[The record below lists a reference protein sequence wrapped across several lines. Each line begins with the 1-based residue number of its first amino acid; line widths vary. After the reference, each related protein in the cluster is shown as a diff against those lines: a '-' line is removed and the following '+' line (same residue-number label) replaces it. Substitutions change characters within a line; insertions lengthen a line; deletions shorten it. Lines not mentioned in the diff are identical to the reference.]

1 MSKFLIRYNKAR
13 GERGSLEHAWRVF
26 EEEKEYL
33 CKYVK
38 INVPSQTEQ
47 SGEDWN
53 ITCDGE
59 MKINFKT
66 STIEI
71 INSKKFS

>member
-1 MSKFLIRYNKAR
+1 MPKFLIRYNKAR

-26 EEEKEYL
+26 EGDKEYL
-33 CKYVK
+33 CKDVK
-38 INVPSQTEQ
+38 INVPTWTEQ

-53 ITCDGE
+53 IACNGE
-59 MKINFKT
+59 MIVDYKS

-71 INSKKFS
+71 INNKKLL